1 MKKASLLTLL
11 LFALPQTALA
21 QQDDSQPSLVITV
34 ENLTATA
41 EADAQTPR
49 ESDDARP
56 GDVLRYRLT
65 FSNGTDRA
73 LRDVVLS
80 NPIPETI
87 RLVGGTVRSSRDD
100 AQVEYSADG
109 GQTWAAE
116 PMEEVLVEGRRV
128 RRPIPPDRFTNVRWT
143 IPGWVQPRDTVTAE
157 YDTRFRLEGS
167 AQ

>member
-1 MKKASLLTLL
+1 MTKTSLLTVLL
-11 LFALPQTALA
+11 LALPVTALA
-21 QQDDSQPSLVITV
+21 QQADAQPSLVITV

-41 EADAQTPR
+41 EAEVQAPR
-49 ESDDARP
+49 ESEDARP
-56 GDVLRYRLT
+56 GDVLRYRLE
-65 FSNGTDRA
+65 FVNGTGRA

-143 IPGWVQPRDTVTAE
+143 IPGWVQPRDTVTAA

>member
-1 MKKASLLTLL
+1 MKRTTLL
-11 LFALPQTALA
+11 AALLLAWPLPAVA
-21 QQDDSQPSLVITV
+21 QQDGAQPSLVITV

-41 EADAQTPR
+41 EADTAAPR
-49 ESDDARP
+49 ESGDARP
-56 GDVLRYRLT
+56 GDVLRYRLEFT
-65 FSNGTDRA
+65 NGTDRA

-109 GQTWAAE
+109 GQTWSAE
-116 PMEEVLVEGRRV
+116 PMEDVQVEGRRV

-157 YDTRFRLEGS
+157 YDTRFRLDGS